1 MVSTLGLVSCVV
13 SPRTGH
19 GVREVAVWR
28 GAAKMIE
35 NMQELIEDETMAY
48 FRADVCLGS
57 PESFSLDEKREICEQ
72 MESTSKAIEDAM
84 KADFES
90 LPPEFRV
97 KLLDMLCSSGCEL
110 EEFWKDLLLGE
121 MPDSPAQLVGEDAR

>member
-1 MVSTLGLVSCVV
+1 
-13 SPRTGH
+13 
-19 GVREVAVWR
+19 
-28 GAAKMIE
+28 MIE
-35 NMQELIEDETMAY
+35 NMQELIADEAMAY

-72 MESTSKAIEDAM
+72 MESTSKAIEDGM

>member
-1 MVSTLGLVSCVV
+1 MSTLGLVFRVV
-13 SPRTGH
+13 SFGISH
-19 GVREVAVWR
+19 GVREVAVWK

-35 NMQELIEDETMAY
+35 NMQELIEDEAMAY

-97 KLLDMLCSSGCEL
+97 KLLDMLCSSGCES

-121 MPDSPAQLVGEDAR
+121 MPDSPAQLMGEDAR

>member
-1 MVSTLGLVSCVV
+1 
-13 SPRTGH
+13 
-19 GVREVAVWR
+19 
-28 GAAKMIE
+28 MIE
-35 NMQELIEDETMAY
+35 NMQKLIEDEAMAY

-97 KLLDMLCSSGCEL
+97 KLLDMLCSSGCES

-121 MPDSPAQLVGEDAR
+121 MPDSPAQLMGEDAR

>member
-1 MVSTLGLVSCVV
+1 MGLVFCVV
-13 SPRTGH
+13 SFGTGH

-28 GAAKMIE
+28 GAAKMVE
-35 NMQELIEDETMAY
+35 NVQKLIEDEAMAY

-90 LPPEFRV
+90 LPPEFQA
-97 KLLDMLCSSGCEL
+97 KLIDMLCSSGCES

-121 MPDSPAQLVGEDAR
+121 MPDSPAQLTERDAR

>member
-1 MVSTLGLVSCVV
+1 
-13 SPRTGH
+13 
-19 GVREVAVWR
+19 
-28 GAAKMIE
+28 MIE
-35 NMQELIEDETMAY
+35 NMQELIEDEAMAY

-90 LPPEFRV
+90 LPPESRV

>member
-1 MVSTLGLVSCVV
+1 
-13 SPRTGH
+13 
-19 GVREVAVWR
+19 
-28 GAAKMIE
+28 MIE
-35 NMQELIEDETMAY
+35 NMQELIEDEAMAY

-57 PESFSLDEKREICEQ
+57 PESFSLDEKREICDQ

-84 KADFES
+84 KVDFES

>member
-1 MVSTLGLVSCVV
+1 MKTRQEWNDL
-13 SPRTGH
+13 
-19 GVREVAVWR
+19 RE
-28 GAAKMIE
+28 E
-35 NMQELIEDETMAY
+35 HELAY
-48 FRADVCLGS
+48 FKADVCLGS

-90 LPPEFRV
+90 PPPEFRF
-97 KLLDMLCSSGCEL
+97 KLLDMLCSSGCES

-121 MPDSPAQLVGEDAR
+121 MPESPEDLAR

>member
-1 MVSTLGLVSCVV
+1 MGLVSCVV

-35 NMQELIEDETMAY
+35 NMQELIEDEAMAY

-84 KADFES
+84 KADFEP

-97 KLLDMLCSSGCEL
+97 KLLDM
-110 EEFWKDLLLGE
+110 
-121 MPDSPAQLVGEDAR
+121 

>member
-1 MVSTLGLVSCVV
+1 
-13 SPRTGH
+13 
-19 GVREVAVWR
+19 
-28 GAAKMIE
+28 MIE
-35 NMQELIEDETMAY
+35 NMQELIEDEAMAY

-57 PESFSLDEKREICEQ
+57 PESFSLDEKRETCEQ

-84 KADFES
+84 KPDFES